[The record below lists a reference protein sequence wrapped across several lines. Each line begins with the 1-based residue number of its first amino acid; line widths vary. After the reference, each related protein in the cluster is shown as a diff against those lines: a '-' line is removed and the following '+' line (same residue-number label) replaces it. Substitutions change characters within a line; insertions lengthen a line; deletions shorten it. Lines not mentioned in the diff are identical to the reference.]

1 MKQNRVF
8 FHSLT
13 NEPYLID
20 EAALQTTNDSE
31 DELDTS
37 WIVEIEEKVTS
48 PQEIDSFT
56 DVSIVDK
63 EFFKLWNHF
72 IHTHYPIASD
82 CMMLEA
88 CTGFLKSLEEQRTIC
103 KFSQSFVM
111 HLITLWQSN
120 IITGDDM
127 MLIRLVTT
135 IQKLENALQV
145 SLNYDK
151 VLQSYVLIGRFH
163 YLSCNIWECK

>member
-48 PQEIDSFT
+48 P
-56 DVSIVDK
+56 
-63 EFFKLWNHF
+63 
-72 IHTHYPIASD
+72 
-82 CMMLEA
+82 
-88 CTGFLKSLEEQRTIC
+88 
-103 KFSQSFVM
+103 
-111 HLITLWQSN
+111 
-120 IITGDDM
+120 
-127 MLIRLVTT
+127 
-135 IQKLENALQV
+135 
-145 SLNYDK
+145 
-151 VLQSYVLIGRFH
+151 
-163 YLSCNIWECK
+163 